1 MTIPADIL
9 AADAAGDIPDGISL
23 SYLAQSRDHPAIVGI
38 IFMVCFT
45 GVLMILRLYA
55 RFFLV
60 KHSGLDDALAVLT
73 MVSLSIWRMH
83 VHPHCGEKEKTKAGR
98 YAAHP
103 TTKWLVYNES

>member
-23 SYLAQSRDHPAIVGI
+23 SYLAQSRDHSAIVGI

-45 GVLMILRLYA
+45 GALMILRLYA

-83 VHPHCGEKEKTKAGR
+83 FHPHCGEKKRPKR
-98 YAAHP
+98 DDMQ
-103 TTKWLVYNES
+103 LIQQLSR